1 MPVSEGSMAK
11 IIKWS
16 IVARIRP
23 FVVAGL
29 ESCNAHVKIETIL
42 EINSHQDFSPI
53 WQMIEHFQ
61 AVDDDRYLIDAA
73 FALWLIKLFLFD
85 SASGLE
91 TLMRLD

>member
-1 MPVSEGSMAK
+1 MTSIGIAK

-53 WQMIEHFQ
+53 
-61 AVDDDRYLIDAA
+61 
-73 FALWLIKLFLFD
+73 
-85 SASGLE
+85 
-91 TLMRLD
+91 